1 MLLVAVAAEVD
12 KGEPGEGRV
21 VEGTTM
27 LPGNI
32 YTPNRSPAFEE
43 RLQVLLADLGP
54 DVPHVDRR
62 HPKDVQKKMSGQVL
76 RDQAIARGAEEM
88 VEACLSQV
96 AKDPATFPEALEKLE
111 SHERITRLSGDTVAL
126 PIYAAG
132 ILKLHL
138 ATGRVAEAFALL
150 QNIFRRRSQA
160 TTAMTACA
168 NVLNEKLAEY
178 KDGEDDA
185 ALEPLLRVFVD
196 TLRGV
201 LILEAL
207 YLRSGLRLM
216 QLYRRTDDS
225 AGALQLAETL
235 SIDTAGS
242 IAYIERLEGVLTQV
256 DVALAYGKIALAE
269 QVSNRIR
276 EKALN
281 DAVAAVGRKG
291 DEALLRRFEAIRRR
305 YYLALYQIALSDRR
319 SALLARVGWEA
330 TKTYLVEAERA
341 QQDVCFGTR
350 VPVCHTDEQLNDAA
364 RLLSTVVVACLLD
377 GFSSTQ
383 AIVGE
388 IRERGLFCKDDSQ
401 ACPRAYRAI
410 ASLVHPFARA
420 ILSPEYKYW
429 HDIEEAFTPFQPIA
443 RSVTAY
449 NELPIGPEGEES
461 RTFLLE
467 MDGTTT
473 HFGRIDLFTQ
483 EVDEEGV
490 ARLWRRARDAYIE
503 HHVCRA
509 ARFYKETTL
518 QQLAAL
524 VHCETR
530 DVEHALMTYE
540 GHVEIDRLTGHIS
553 LEKPIPRERR
563 LRAWMEDTRAAI
575 TNIARVSQL
584 IEMDVLAS

>member
-1 MLLVAVAAEVD
+1 
-12 KGEPGEGRV
+12 
-21 VEGTTM
+21 
-27 LPGNI
+27 
-32 YTPNRSPAFEE
+32 
-43 RLQVLLADLGP
+43 
-54 DVPHVDRR
+54 
-62 HPKDVQKKMSGQVL
+62 MSGQVL
-76 RDQAIARGAEEM
+76 RDQAIMQDAEEM
-88 VEACLSQV
+88 VRTCLSQV
-96 AKDPATFPEALEKLE
+96 DKDPATFPEALEKLE
-111 SHERITRLSGDTVAL
+111 SHERISRLSGDTVGL

-132 ILKLHL
+132 VLKLHL
-138 ATGRVAEAFALL
+138 ATGRTMEAFALL

-160 TTAMTACA
+160 ATAITACSD
-168 NVLNEKLAEY
+168 VLNEKLSEY

-201 LILEAL
+201 LVLEAL

-216 QLYRRTDDS
+216 QLYRRMGDS

-235 SIDTAGS
+235 SIDTAGT
-242 IAYIERLEGVLTQV
+242 ITYIERLEGVLTQI

-269 QVSNRIR
+269 QISNRIR

-281 DAVAAVGRKG
+281 DAVATVGRRG

-341 QQDVCFGTR
+341 QQEVCFGAKI
-350 VPVCHTDEQLNDAA
+350 PVCHTDEQLNEVA

-383 AIVGE
+383 WVVSEMWG
-388 IRERGLFCKDDSQ
+388 RGLFPKDASQ

-429 HDIEEAFTPFQPIA
+429 HDIEAAFKPLQSMA
-443 RSVTAY
+443 QSVTAH
-449 NELPIGPEGEES
+449 NELPMNSRGEES

-467 MDGTTT
+467 MDGTTV

-483 EVDEEGV
+483 ETDEEGIM
-490 ARLWRRARDAYIE
+490 RLWRRVRDAYIE
-503 HHVCRA
+503 YQVCRA

-530 DVEHALMTYE
+530 DVEQALMTYE

-563 LRAWMEDTRAAI
+563 LRAWMEDTRTAI

-584 IEMDVLAS
+584 VEMDVLTN